1 MRSTEN
7 FRSKNL
13 IVSSSADVGV
23 DAVERDLDREL
34 WPESDGSIVGRFVT
48 ISDSARRKL
57 LLLLLGVATDVD
69 VDVFRDA
76 GVTSLPMHVT
86 NFLSSDIFWWIPLV

>member
-13 IVSSSADVGV
+13 IASSADGV
-23 DAVERDLDREL
+23 EAVDRDRDRDVWLEC
-34 WPESDGSIVGRFVT
+34 DGIVERFVT

-57 LLLLLGVATDVD
+57 LLLDVD
-69 VDVFRDA
+69 DDDDAFRDA
-76 GVTSLPMHVT
+76 AATVTLLPT
-86 NFLSSDIFWWIPLV
+86 TFLSSVNFW

>member
-48 ISDSARRKL
+48 ISDNARRKL
-57 LLLLLGVATDVD
+57 LLLGVAVDVD

-86 NFLSSDIFWWIPLV
+86 NFLSSSEIFWWIPLV